1 MSLSPDASGDFVGVI
16 QLSKPY
22 LSKDEI
28 SHLFKNSLMDDSLA
42 RAYKVKK
49 REVFQ
54 FLCKLIK
61 VLQFPTKILQGCFY
75 YYQRFY
81 MFNSFA
87 KYGSAHYD
95 VGITALFI
103 SLKQNDYIKKLSL
116 VISEAYKLRGIVAT
130 PQEQDEHR
138 KRLLSMEKKFMEFG
152 AFDFRYFLI
161 EELLI
166 KYAKYFRI
174 PREVCFLSWS
184 MLNDL
189 YATELPLQWPSN
201 FNAIVVLRTSLLVW
215 NELNLE
221 RKVER
226 LLNEREVAVH
236 ARKDEVNN
244 AVNEFLEYYLDS
256 YETSFMRDAL
266 EQLKLRT
273 DSKHIINDVILN
285 IKISLHQDDRTNG
298 SQPPRNLDE
307 DLFFKLRDYDVGK
320 TGSVRF
326 LYSKK
331 KYLDEVSQYAS
342 EKERYTQQKAAA
354 PRQAPTQPTGKNY
367 RAPPAHGVPNN
378 HSPRPH
384 PNSSYQSNN
393 RAAPRKTF
401 KKNYQHS
408 YNPNR
413 KHKPER
419 PFDK

>member
-1 MSLSPDASGDFVGVI
+1 
-16 QLSKPY
+16 
-22 LSKDEI
+22 
-28 SHLFKNSLMDDSLA
+28 MDDSLA

-87 KYGSAHYD
+87 KYGNAHYD

-116 VISEAYKLRGIVAT
+116 VISEAYKLRGIAAT

-138 KRLLSMEKKFMEFG
+138 KRLLSMEKKFMELE

-166 KYAKYFRI
+166 KYAKYFRV

-244 AVNEFLEYYLDS
+244 ANRQQTYHKRRDSQHQNRIASGRQTQRLADASESGRRPFLQIARLRRGQDWLGQVSVQQKKVLGRSEPVRKRKGEVFPAKGCGAQTGSDTARLEELQS
-256 YETSFMRDAL
+256 AAACPWSAKQPLSTSAS
-266 EQLKLRT
+266 QLLLPVQQPCSPAKNFQKKL
-273 DSKHIINDVILN
+273 SAQL
-285 IKISLHQDDRTNG
+285 QPE
-298 SQPPRNLDE
+298 SQTQA
-307 DLFFKLRDYDVGK
+307 GK
-320 TGSVRF
+320 TV
-326 LYSKK
+326 
-331 KYLDEVSQYAS
+331 
-342 EKERYTQQKAAA
+342 
-354 PRQAPTQPTGKNY
+354 
-367 RAPPAHGVPNN
+367 
-378 HSPRPH
+378 
-384 PNSSYQSNN
+384 
-393 RAAPRKTF
+393 
-401 KKNYQHS
+401 
-408 YNPNR
+408 
-413 KHKPER
+413 
-419 PFDK
+419 